1 MKIRTGNRGR
11 WGVLLLLFL
20 FLLLISGCGKGGGK
34 GDREPLDYEVMEEGQ
49 LPPELKTIIEEK
61 KQAEFKLTYVL
72 DGALYLVVG
81 LGKQETGGYSI
92 SVRDLYLEGGSI
104 CLILLQMRKGAK
116 PGLIWEEMAL
126 EDGNGNPTQAF
137 RDIYHISD

>member
-20 FLLLISGCGKGGGK
+20 LLLLISGCGKGGGK

-61 KQAEFKLTYVL
+61 KQAEFKLTYLL

-104 CLILLQMRKGAK
+104 CLETESMGPSQG
-116 PGLIWEEMAL
+116 EEVSKTPSYPYL
-126 EDGNGNPTQAF
+126 VLKLPYREEPVVF
-137 RDIYHISD
+137 L